1 MIHIEQIL
9 RKNKKDTTPPDLTDI
24 HKQLFVLE
32 SDFLTRVT

>member
-9 RKNKKDTTPPDLTDI
+9 GKNEKATTPPDLTDI
-24 HKQLFVLE
+24 HKQLSDLE